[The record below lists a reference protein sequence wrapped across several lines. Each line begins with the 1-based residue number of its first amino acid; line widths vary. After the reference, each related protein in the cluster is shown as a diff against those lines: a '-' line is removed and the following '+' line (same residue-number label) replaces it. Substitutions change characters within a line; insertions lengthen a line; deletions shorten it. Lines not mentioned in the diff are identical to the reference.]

1 MATHSSILALKIPC
15 TEEPGRLQSKK
26 LQRVGHDWVT
36 EHTLYIYLDNLCVC
50 THVKSYVLWH
60 ESIPMGYFIY
70 MYVYTWTSH
79 IHNQYIVHF
88 RSHASLRR
96 WNFFLFIFLPF
107 SEYSLPLFPNFL
119 LKVALRRGCQD
130 LRLQTHCFPML
141 SSGNLIRGEPSGV
154 HAFVF
159 FSRLFKF
166 YLWLRNTNWELLLD
180 QEASKTL
187 LTQTHFSSMKMLWSW
202 GSELSYK
209 WCCWLSRHY

>member
-1 MATHSSILALKIPC
+1 MFCGMKVYQWAI
-15 TEEPGRLQSKK
+15 
-26 LQRVGHDWVT
+26 
-36 EHTLYIYLDNLCVC
+36 LYICMY
-50 THVKSYVLWH
+50 THGH
-60 ESIPMGYFIY
+60 HT
-70 MYVYTWTSH
+70 YTINTL
-79 IHNQYIVHF
+79 IHF
-88 RSHASLRR
+88 RSHASLRG

-130 LRLQTHCFPML
+130 LRLQIHCFPML

-166 YLWLRNTNWELLLD
+166 YLWLSNTTWELLLD

-187 LTQTHFSSMKMLWSW
+187 LTQ
-202 GSELSYK
+202 
-209 WCCWLSRHY
+209 